1 MARTRPNATPA
12 QAMDNVARPHARIDG
27 AVEPIDNEI
36 LDSMAPAGAVW
47 SSVSDLSRWLRMLLA
62 EGRWG
67 EAEVLPEAV
76 VAEMLRPQT
85 LIPPGEMY
93 PTTRLTRP
101 HWTSYGFGWF
111 QQDYDGRAVAYHTGS
126 IDGMSAIVGL
136 VPDEELGVVVLANLD
151 HAELR
156 HALMWQVFDLF
167 GAGASAAGEARD
179 WSAELRELYGGLERE
194 AEARETEIEAGR
206 VPDTRPSLAL
216 ERYAGVYSHEL
227 YGTVEVAHEDGA
239 LRLLAGPRL
248 AAGLEHWHFDTFAAR
263 FDRRW
268 QGETLAIF
276 GLDAAGRPARLE
288 VLGESYARV
297 EEPEEPGS
305 PASE

>member
-1 MARTRPNATPA
+1 
-12 QAMDNVARPHARIDG
+12 MDNVARPHARIDG

-156 HALMWQVFDLF
+156 HALMWRVFDLF
-167 GAGASAAGEARD
+167 GAEAPGAGEARD
-179 WSAELRELYGGLERE
+179 WSAELRELYGALERE
-194 AEARETEIEAGR
+194 AEAREAEVEAGR
-206 VPDTRPSLAL
+206 VPDTRPSLPL

-227 YGTVEVAHEDGA
+227 YGAIEVAHEDGA

-248 AAGLEHWHFDTFAAR
+248 AAALGHWHFDTFTAR

-268 QGETLAIF
+268 QGEGLATF
-276 GLDAAGRPARLE
+276 SLDSAGRPARLE